1 DSRGRPLVQILGL
14 HLLVSFP
21 FDPTA
26 GPICFLCHTHSP
38 ESPCAAIIG
47 RSGIGRSGSYDGS
60 CSSVPLGARSA
71 EGTTNSATIERS
83 GSRAGSASFCTH
95 RGTAPLARQSSQID
109 KRIDKQKWVDHHN

>member
-26 GPICFLCHTHSP
+26 GPICFLWHTHSP

-83 GSRAGSASFCTH
+83 GSRAGFGTILHAS
-95 RGTAPLARQSSQID
+95 RYSSSARQSPQQD
-109 KRIDKQKWVDHHN
+109 KRLSKQKGDR